1 MCGRFLFITSCTTP
15 FQISRDIL
23 FLPFAYVIRA
33 WMARDQK
40 HNQDTLIV
48 IELSKWACLA
58 TQKEE
63 KYKFISKQVL
73 LIDKH
78 IKRGIP

>member
-1 MCGRFLFITSCTTP
+1 
-15 FQISRDIL
+15 
-23 FLPFAYVIRA
+23 
-33 WMARDQK
+33 MARDQK

-63 KYKFISKQVL
+63 KCKFISKQVL

-78 IKRGIP
+78 KHIKRGKTLAIPIIKSKYAIQ

>member
-1 MCGRFLFITSCTTP
+1 
-15 FQISRDIL
+15 
-23 FLPFAYVIRA
+23 
-33 WMARDQK
+33 MARDQK

-78 IKRGIP
+78 KHTKRGIAIPIIKSNYASQ

>member
-1 MCGRFLFITSCTTP
+1 
-15 FQISRDIL
+15 
-23 FLPFAYVIRA
+23 
-33 WMARDQK
+33 MARDQK

-78 IKRGIP
+78 IKRGIAIPIIKSNYASQ

>member
-1 MCGRFLFITSCTTP
+1 MLLGHGWH
-15 FQISRDIL
+15 
-23 FLPFAYVIRA
+23 VIRSIT
-33 WMARDQK
+33 K
-40 HNQDTLIV
+40 IHLKV

-73 LIDKH
+73 LIDKQKH
-78 IKRGIP
+78 IERGIPGRQKY

>member
-1 MCGRFLFITSCTTP
+1 
-15 FQISRDIL
+15 
-23 FLPFAYVIRA
+23 
-33 WMARDQK
+33 MARDQK

-63 KYKFISKQVL
+63 KCKFISKQVL
-73 LIDKH
+73 LIDKQKH
-78 IKRGIP
+78 IERGKT

>member
-1 MCGRFLFITSCTTP
+1 
-15 FQISRDIL
+15 
-23 FLPFAYVIRA
+23 
-33 WMARDQK
+33 MARDHR

-63 KYKFISKQVL
+63 KCKFISKQVL

-78 IKRGIP
+78 KHIKRGIPSLKSMQDSSNVIVPLIRKKYFHVVII

>member
-1 MCGRFLFITSCTTP
+1 
-15 FQISRDIL
+15 
-23 FLPFAYVIRA
+23 
-33 WMARDQK
+33 MARDQK

-78 IKRGIP
+78 KHIKRGKTLVIPIIKRNYTVIEIHARF

>member
-1 MCGRFLFITSCTTP
+1 
-15 FQISRDIL
+15 
-23 FLPFAYVIRA
+23 LPFAYVIRA

-78 IKRGIP
+78 KHIKRGKSLVILITKRNYTVIEIYASF

>member
-1 MCGRFLFITSCTTP
+1 MLLEHGWHMIRSITK
-15 FQISRDIL
+15 IHL
-23 FLPFAYVIRA
+23 
-33 WMARDQK
+33 M
-40 HNQDTLIV
+40 V

-63 KYKFISKQVL
+63 NYKFISKQVL

-78 IKRGIP
+78 KHNIVHLNVTSSYSKTKRNYTVIEIYTSF